1 MFGKVWRQEYVI
13 LYDDSSLIWF
23 RDNDKTTSP
32 ASGGHQDSSPPE
44 GAVVLRECPEMIAAG
59 QVRDVKAARMN
70 KYLLLAQA
78 FFWPFG
84 RQRWGMEFPKIE
96 LC

>member
-32 ASGGHQDSSPPE
+32 SGGHQDSSPPE

-59 QVRDVKAARMN
+59 QVRDIEKQLEN
-70 KYLLLAQA
+70 IHLASSLV
-78 FFWPFG
+78 
-84 RQRWGMEFPKIE
+84 RY
-96 LC
+96 

>member
-32 ASGGHQDSSPPE
+32 SGGHQDSSPPE

-59 QVRDVKAARMN
+59 QVRDVKAARIN
-70 KYLLLAQA
+70 ITHLASLVIVKR
-78 FFWPFG
+78 P
-84 RQRWGMEFPKIE
+84 GMYNSI
-96 LC
+96 